1 MAKHEGQVLRKP
13 IATRAS
19 RSNGRVTRD
28 GLLIAAIELMAE
40 GGENAVTLVA
50 VAQRAGVARGTVYH
64 HFESRDALVAQM
76 HASLEQHLLRLSDG
90 SRSFENPF
98 GLIPKLA
105 AEDESYIRSRIFR
118 ILEQGPLSDPRTAG
132 LITWYK
138 SREARRMF
146 RVDADPELMAFM
158 TSAMDLAGLMAI
170 SRGQTPGARRE
181 IAGKLG
187 RLIYQLF
194 CFGILDP
201 EKDPNF
207 PKPPSVKGVKAA
219 SAKTEQMSY
228 DSALNGSQTAAL
240 KKPPRRRA

>member
-1 MAKHEGQVLRKP
+1 MVKSDERAHPKAAAKRP
-13 IATRAS
+13 S

-28 GLLIAAIELMAE
+28 GLVVAAIELMAE
-40 GGENAVTLVA
+40 GGESAVTLVA

-64 HFESRDALVAQM
+64 HFESRDELISQM
-76 HASLEQHLLRLSDG
+76 HASLERHLLRLSDG
-90 SRSFENPF
+90 TRRFENPF

-118 ILEQGPLSDPRTAG
+118 ILEQGPLSDSRTAS

-138 SREARRMF
+138 SKEARRMF
-146 RVDADPELMAFM
+146 RVDADPELLAFM

-170 SRGQTPGARRE
+170 SRGPTPGARRE
-181 IAGKLG
+181 LAGKLG

-201 EKDPNF
+201 DKDPNF
-207 PKPPSVKGVKAA
+207 PKPPSMKGPRFPGPEKENI
-219 SAKTEQMSY
+219 SA
-228 DSALNGSQTAAL
+228 DSAINSQRTATR
-240 KKPPRRRA
+240 KKAGKPKP